1 MIEFFSSWAKGIG
14 VTVVIISIIEM
25 LLPNNNSKK
34 YIRMVLCIYLM
45 FNIISPL
52 IKNKDILNVNNIKLN
67 ETSISTSSEDVDQTS
82 MNKRIKKLY
91 EQELE
96 KDITKKLKEKGFEV
110 KSCNVATQVSTNEN
124 EETKINKIKVS
135 IDKISVT
142 NKIEEKNTE
151 SKIVNEIQ
159 KIKKIDTNIGE
170 KKDEKQCEIDK
181 THHGDDPDAVRDAQF
196 NGRLCPGL
204 VHRLRGREGGGGGGE
219 SGRRGGRGGDREIG
233 GQSACRGTCRA
244 LRAAGRRASQ
254 RSSAGTKDVL
264 AFPCTSD
271 KKKWDTIIYH
281 ISYQTLLSS

>member
-170 KKDEKQCEIDK
+170 NKDEKEKKENINITKTDIQNIKKFLIDEYGVNEDCLEI
-181 THHGDDPDAVRDAQF
+181 
-196 NGRLCPGL
+196 
-204 VHRLRGREGGGGGGE
+204 
-219 SGRRGGRGGDREIG
+219 S
-233 GQSACRGTCRA
+233 
-244 LRAAGRRASQ
+244 
-254 RSSAGTKDVL
+254 
-264 AFPCTSD
+264 
-271 KKKWDTIIYH
+271 
-281 ISYQTLLSS
+281 